1 MDHLLYKPKTNN
13 KPNTAAVVT
22 CSAKF
27 TGLLTKCYLAHIS
40 GPAAYGQ
47 NFKVEIYLPF
57 IAIHCHSFG
66 HNMENQSKSK
76 VAQIVYSVGYVD
88 SAQ

>member
-1 MDHLLYKPKTNN
+1 MMDHLLYKPKTNN

-27 TGLLTKCYLAHIS
+27 TVLFTKCYLACIS

-47 NFKVEIYLPF
+47 NFKIEVYLPF
-57 IAIHCHSFG
+57 IAIRLATIWRTIG
-66 HNMENQSKSK
+66 NLK
-76 VAQIVYSVGYVD
+76 
-88 SAQ
+88 